1 MKISQKNKENAQ
13 QLEELINKTI
23 DNAMAQTEREFLSL
37 IKKEDYIEFV
47 RDLFYFCEGENA
59 KERTYRE
66 SFERHPNDF
75 IKYGVIQNS
84 FGKSDAYEQ
93 VYYKIKHFL
102 KGDKK

>member
-1 MKISQKNKENAQ
+1 
-13 QLEELINKTI
+13 
-23 DNAMAQTEREFLSL
+23 L
-37 IKKEDYIEFV
+37 IKKEEYEKFIKE
-47 RDLFYFCEGENA
+47 LYYFCEGENA

-93 VYYKIKHFL
+93 VFYKIKHFM